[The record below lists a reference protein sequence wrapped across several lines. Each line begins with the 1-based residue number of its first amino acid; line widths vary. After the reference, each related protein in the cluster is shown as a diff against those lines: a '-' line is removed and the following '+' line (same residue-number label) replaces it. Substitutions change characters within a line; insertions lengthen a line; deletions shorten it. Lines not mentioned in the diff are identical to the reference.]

1 MPKPT
6 DGLEYTYIRKP
17 ASSMSDRKEL
27 AHLWEVAG
35 TSELSQEVF
44 GIRNILAP
52 EQVKRNRVAELSCLT
67 KLTPFLQHVAAP
79 TMCRWQQLW
88 LPL

>member
-35 TSELSQEVF
+35 TSELSKEIF
-44 GIRNILAP
+44 DLRNILAP
-52 EQVKRNRVAELSCLT
+52 EQVNESQDYSLLS
-67 KLTPFLQHVAAP
+67 FLA
-79 TMCRWQQLW
+79 
-88 LPL
+88 

>member
-6 DGLEYTYIRKP
+6 DGLEYTFIRKP

-35 TSELSQEVF
+35 TSELSQEIF
-44 GIRNILAP
+44 DIKHILAP
-52 EQVKRNRVAELSCLT
+52 EQVNR
-67 KLTPFLQHVAAP
+67 
-79 TMCRWQQLW
+79 R
-88 LPL
+88 

>member
-6 DGLEYTYIRKP
+6 DGPEYTFIRKP

-35 TSELSQEVF
+35 TSELAQEVF
-44 GIRNILAP
+44 HVRNILAP
-52 EQVKRNRVAELSCLT
+52 EQVNRSQECSLLT
-67 KLTPFLQHVAAP
+67 FFA
-79 TMCRWQQLW
+79 
-88 LPL
+88 

>member
-6 DGLEYTYIRKP
+6 DGLEYTFIRKP

-35 TSELSQEVF
+35 TSELSQEIF
-44 GIRNILAP
+44 DIKHILAP
-52 EQVKRNRVAELSCLT
+52 EQVNRRQDCSLLS
-67 KLTPFLQHVAAP
+67 FLA
-79 TMCRWQQLW
+79 
-88 LPL
+88 